1 MSVGDH
7 SDLALL
13 CEPVAR
19 IVWGKPSFETAREL
33 RWGTR
38 GSRVVDR
45 AKGVWHDHEH
55 NVGGGALDLVPGAT
69 KPDQLQWLRDRGL
82 ISDAPSVAS
91 KNGNRSGAPP

>member
-7 SDLALL
+7 SDLASL

-19 IVWGKPSFETAREL
+19 IMWGKPSSETVSEL

-45 AKGVWHDHEH
+45 AKGVWHDHERGF
-55 NVGGGALDLVPGAT
+55 GGGALDLVPGAT
-69 KPDQLQWLRDRGL
+69 KKELLQWPPIELGNATRIGL
-82 ISDAPSVAS
+82 MEGRRA
-91 KNGNRSGAPP
+91 